1 MPTDNRDPETARIV
15 RRLRL
20 FGLIAGV
27 AAVATVGWGVFSRAK
42 AVGDEKTWAEQR
54 SVPVVRTFAPK
65 TSAAA
70 EGLELPGQLQ
80 AYNDAPI
87 YARVPGYLKSWNEDI
102 GAKVKAGQ
110 LLAVIDAPELDQE
123 LAQAQANLATVE
135 ANLKLSKVTAQRFQ
149 DLVGDD
155 AVSKQDA
162 DEKSGDLAAKT
173 AAVKASE
180 ANVQRLQALESFKR
194 IVSPFDGVVTQRNA
208 NIGALVNAGA
218 GANPGSA
225 LFNVSDVHLLRV
237 YVHVPQSYSAEI
249 KDGQKATLLL
259 PQYANRSFAATVVSD
274 AGAVSDQSGTLLV
287 ELEVQNLDGALKPG
301 DFAQVR
307 FDLPPATGVVRV
319 PASALIFRSGG
330 LQIATVTA
338 DGRAHLHTASV
349 ARDLGAQVELNGGVT
364 ANDKVIDTPP
374 DSLEDGDLVRIAP
387 PEPANPAGGARAQG

>member
-1 MPTDNRDPETARIV
+1 
-15 RRLRL
+15 
-20 FGLIAGV
+20 
-27 AAVATVGWGVFSRAK
+27 
-42 AVGDEKTWAEQR
+42 
-54 SVPVVRTFAPK
+54 VRTLSPK
-65 TSAAA
+65 ASAGA

-80 AYNDAPI
+80 AYNDAAI

-102 GAKVKAGQ
+102 GARVKTGQ

-135 ANLKLSKVTAQRFQ
+135 ANLKLAKVTAERFQ
-149 DLVGDD
+149 DLAGDD

-173 AAVKASE
+173 AAVKAAE
-180 ANVQRLQALESFKR
+180 ANVSRLQALEGFKR
-194 IVSPFDGVVTQRNA
+194 IVAPFDGIVTQRNA

-237 YVHVPQSYSAEI
+237 YVHVPQSYSAQVR
-249 KDGQKATLLL
+249 GGMKASLEL
-259 PQYANRSFAATVVSD
+259 PQYAGRTFPATVVSD

-287 ELEVQNLDGALKPG
+287 ELEVQNPDGALKPG

-319 PASALIFRSGG
+319 PASALIFRSQG
-330 LQIATVTA
+330 LQVATVTP
-338 DGRAHLHTASV
+338 DGRAHLHKASV

-364 ANDKVIDTPP
+364 PTDKVIDTPP

-387 PEPANPAGGARAQG
+387 PEGGDHARG